1 MQIFISHFVFRR
13 QPAEFFFSKKIC
25 QMKAGQNNKYDITNY
40 TKALGLVMSI
50 SVNKMNRGKQI
61 ERTQILELHN

>member
-1 MQIFISHFVFRR
+1 MSLKISISLFVFRR

-25 QMKAGQNNKYDITNY
+25 QMKAGQNNKYDI

>member
-25 QMKAGQNNKYDITNY
+25 QMKAGQNNKYDIT
-40 TKALGLVMSI
+40 KALGLVMSI